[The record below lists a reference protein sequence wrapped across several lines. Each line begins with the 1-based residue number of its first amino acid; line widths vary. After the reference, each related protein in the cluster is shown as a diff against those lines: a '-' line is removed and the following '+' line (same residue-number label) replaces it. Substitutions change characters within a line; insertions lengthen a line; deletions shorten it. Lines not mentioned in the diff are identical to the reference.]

1 MVNFSFKEKH
11 VGEILMGKY
20 SVSFSLGLL
29 LWRFAKTGKY
39 GFMTFTVST
48 SGKHLE
54 NVAFAPSGEELFRK
68 TRYTLA
74 FS

>member
-1 MVNFSFKEKH
+1 MQRSCVRKNYRKRSGKQGIHLHFRGAKKTIDKNH
-11 VGEILMGKY
+11 V
-20 SVSFSLGLL
+20 
-29 LWRFAKTGKY
+29 
-39 GFMTFTVST
+39 FMTFTVST